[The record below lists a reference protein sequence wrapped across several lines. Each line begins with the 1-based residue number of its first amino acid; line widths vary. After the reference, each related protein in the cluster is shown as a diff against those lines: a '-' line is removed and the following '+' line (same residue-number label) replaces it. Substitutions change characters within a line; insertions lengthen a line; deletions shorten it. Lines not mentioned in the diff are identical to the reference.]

1 VTLSHCEQGSKCT
14 AVGLIL
20 SNWLEVLFILFMLGI
35 LVLHSQVL
43 HTALLILLVLLA
55 LRELFQLRSAFL
67 LTFYPIEHC
76 PLNPIITFKGQT
88 WPEILQYLLH
98 VPR

>member
-1 VTLSHCEQGSKCT
+1 MTLRPHCVQSSKCS

-35 LVLHSQVL
+35 LILHNQQVL

-67 LTFYPIEHC
+67 LTFYP
-76 PLNPIITFKGQT
+76 LRKSSLTLSSFKVFITF
-88 WPEILQYLLH
+88 
-98 VPR
+98 

>member
-1 VTLSHCEQGSKCT
+1 MTLRPHCVQGSKWT

-35 LVLHSQVL
+35 LILHSQQVL

-55 LRELFQLRSAFL
+55 LRELFQLRSALL
-67 LTFYPIEHC
+67 LTFYPLEHC
-76 PLNPIITFKGQT
+76 PFNPLITFKGQT
-88 WPEILQYLLH
+88 
-98 VPR
+98 